1 VAAALAAAV
10 AVAPRAEA
18 AGGPRLTVEPRVA
31 LVDAPVAIRLE
42 GLRPGQ
48 EVTLRAA
55 TTDAEG
61 RPWRS
66 EAVFRAGVNGV
77 VDPAT
82 DRPLRGTYAVV
93 DAMGLFWSMQPQ
105 TEPAPAPVGG
115 LLAAPS
121 GTTFPRPASGA
132 LEVRLEARAGHAVLA
147 STLAVRQV
155 TGADVKVSEVRER
168 GLVGRLYE
176 PEGRRRPAVLVLGGG
191 GGGIPSLYAPVLAG
205 HGYVALSLA
214 YSGAEGLPDD
224 LVEIPLEYFKR
235 AIDWLRARPSVD
247 ADRIAV
253 LGLSR
258 GGEAALLLAATY
270 PDLKVVVALAPSH
283 VVWEGAVRDPRKRG
297 LEALRSGRSA
307 WTLGGSP
314 LPFVPRT
321 ITREVAAKV
330 AAGERF
336 HGDEIM
342 QLGSVDLLAIHRAR
356 IAVENIGGPV
366 LLVSALS
373 DRMWPAAAMSD
384 RIVEALR
391 ARTFPHR
398 VEHLQYQ
405 DLAHVV
411 PDAWLPVAH
420 GGTFGGTAAGTMRAF
435 ATCWPSVVSFLDG
448 GLRTA
453 R

>member
-10 AVAPRAEA
+10 AAAPRAQA
-18 AGGPRLTVEPRVA
+18 ASGPRLTLEPRVA

-66 EAVFRAGVNGV
+66 EAVFRAGGNGV
-77 VDPAT
+77 VDPAA
-82 DRPLRGTYAVV
+82 DRPLRGTYAGV

-105 TEPAPAPVGG
+105 HAPAPVRG
-115 LLAAPS
+115 LVAAPG
-121 GTTFPRPASGA
+121 GTAFPRPASGA
-132 LEVRLEARAGHAVLA
+132 IEVRLEARAGQAVLA
-147 STLAVRQV
+147 SALAVRRV
-155 TGADVKVSEVRER
+155 TGADVKVSEVREQ

-176 PEGRRRPAVLVLGGG
+176 PQGRMRPAVLVLGGG
-191 GGGIPSLYAPVLAG
+191 SGGIPSRYAPVLAG

-214 YSGAEGLPDD
+214 YFGAEGLPGD
-224 LVEIPLEYFKR
+224 LVEIPLEYFER

-247 ADRIAV
+247 SDRIAV
-253 LGLSR
+253 LGSSR
-258 GGEAALLLAATY
+258 GGEAALLLAATS
-270 PDLKVVVALAPSH
+270 PELKVVVALAPSH
-283 VVWEGAVRDPRKRG
+283 VVWEGALRDPGKTG
-297 LEALRSGRSA
+297 LDALRTGRSA
-307 WTLGGSP
+307 WTRDGAP

-321 ITREVAAKV
+321 VTPEVAAKV

-336 HGDEIM
+336 HAVEIM
-342 QLGSVDLLAIHRAR
+342 QLGSVDLLAVERAR
-356 IAVENIGGPV
+356 IPVEKIGGPV
-366 LLVSALS
+366 LLVAALS
-373 DRMWPAAAMSD
+373 DRTWPAAAMSD

-391 ARTFPHR
+391 ARRFPHR
-398 VEHLQYQ
+398 VEQLQYE
-405 DLAHVV
+405 DLAHDV

-420 GGTFGGTAAGTMRAF
+420 GGTLGGTAPGTMRAF
-435 ATCWPSVVSFLDG
+435 ATCWPALVGFLDG
-448 GLRTA
+448 SLRAT